1 MQEMLTVVFLPQ
13 PIVISPEGS
22 PHWLSREEVLAKG
35 IPEGEVENFKWVL
48 LNFFFFAIEAAGL

>member
-1 MQEMLTVVFLPQ
+1 MLTVVFLPQ

-35 IPEGEVENFKWVL
+35 IPDGEVENFK
-48 LNFFFFAIEAAGL
+48 